1 MLTNDEMQQIMEEQA
16 GYLVQLSYLYV
27 KDVQLAEDVV
37 QEAFIKYF
45 KSPEKFEQR
54 ASLKTYLSRIV
65 IHTSLDYLR
74 GWKARRR
81 IILKLMQQEPKA
93 FVATPADMVQHKL
106 EQTTL
111 MQHVLTLSLKY
122 REVIILFYYEEMT
135 SLQIAELLKISENTV
150 KTRLRRAREQLKV
163 KMNEHD
169 WEVLRDE

>member
-1 MLTNDEMQQIMEEQA
+1 MLTNDEMQRVMEEYA

-37 QEAFIKYF
+37 QETFIKYF

-65 IHTSLDYLR
+65 IHKSLDYLR
-74 GWKARRR
+74 SWKARRR
-81 IILKLMQQEPKA
+81 IILKLVQHDTKA
-93 FVATPADMVQHKL
+93 FIATPADAMQHKL

-111 MQHVLTLSLKY
+111 MQHVLALSLKY

-135 SLQIAELLKISENTV
+135 SLEIAELLGMSENTV
-150 KTRLRRAREQLKV
+150 KTRLRRAREQLKRR
-163 KMNEHD
+163 MNEHD
-169 WEVLRDE
+169 WEVLRYE